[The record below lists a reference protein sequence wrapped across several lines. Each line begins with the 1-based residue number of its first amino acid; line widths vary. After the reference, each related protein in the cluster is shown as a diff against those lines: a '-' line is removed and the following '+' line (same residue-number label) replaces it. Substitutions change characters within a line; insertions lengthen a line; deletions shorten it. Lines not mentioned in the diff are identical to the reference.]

1 MSVKVVRAGRDTVE
15 LQFVGAELIELWG
28 SEEEPYGDGT
38 IVLSLEE
45 ALRLAKEL
53 LDAVRE
59 ALEEAQD

>member
-1 MSVKVVRAGRDTVE
+1 MSVKVVRAGRDVE

-45 ALRLAKEL
+45 ALRLAKGL

-59 ALEEAQD
+59 ALEEPPP

>member
-45 ALRLAKEL
+45 ALRLAKGL